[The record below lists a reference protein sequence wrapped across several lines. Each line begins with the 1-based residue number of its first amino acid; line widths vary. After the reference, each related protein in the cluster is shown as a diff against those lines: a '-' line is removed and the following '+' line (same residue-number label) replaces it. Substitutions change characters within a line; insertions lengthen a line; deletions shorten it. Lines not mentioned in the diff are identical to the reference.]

1 MKLTVVITMS
11 INTEIGLRR
20 KPMLKVSNSV
30 NFNHVKLNTVTVGYI
45 PVEASR
51 PTAKKYSYAV

>member
-11 INTEIGLRR
+11 INTEIGVRR

-30 NFNHVKLNTVTVGYI
+30 NFNHVKLNESTVGYN
-45 PVEASR
+45 PVEALR
-51 PTAKKYSYAV
+51 PIAKKYS